1 MMERREL
8 LKSAALLSL
17 IGGSGVANIA
27 AKTVSRPKMI
37 KPNRLRLGDTVAVIA
52 PSSSAS
58 ADAFDRALA
67 NIASLG
73 LKAKVGKFARGSN
86 DFLSGTDKQRLS
98 DLHWAFEDT
107 EVKGVWCVRGGS
119 GAPRL
124 LPDIDYPLVKKNPKV
139 FLGYSDITALHIA
152 ISQQTGLVTFHGPVA
167 SSELS
172 EYTKA
177 NLLNTIMTPSASYK
191 IGPSEYNVEQAS
203 ALFKPNVIKPGRAR
217 GRLVGGNLS
226 LLAALAGTPYALKD
240 LKGAILFAEDIN
252 EPPYK
257 VDRLFTQLRQSCDM
271 RSLAGVALGV
281 FSGDKAASEAET
293 ASTINVLK
301 DRLGD
306 LSIPVIS
313 GLSFGHIR
321 DQCTLPVGVEAEL
334 DTSTATLTLTESAV
348 I

>member
-1 MMERREL
+1 MDRRDI
-8 LKSAALLSL
+8 LKKAAMLSIMGAVGL
-17 IGGSGVANIA
+17 TNAE
-27 AKTVSRPKMI
+27 AKTVVRPKMI
-37 KPNRLRLGDTVAVIA
+37 KPKRLKVGDTVAVIA

-58 ADAFDRALA
+58 AEAFERALA
-67 NIASLG
+67 NIATLG
-73 LKAKVGKFARGSN
+73 LKAKVSKFARGSN
-86 DFLSGTDKQRLS
+86 DFMSGTDKERLH
-98 DLHWAFEDT
+98 DLHWAFEDA

-124 LPDIDYPLVKKNPKV
+124 LPEIDYALIKKNPKV
-139 FLGYSDITALHIA
+139 FIGYSDITALHLA
-152 ISQQTGLVTFHGPVA
+152 IWQRTGLVTFHGPVA

-172 EYTKA
+172 EYAKK
-177 NLLNTIMTPSASYK
+177 NLLNTVMTASANHK
-191 IGPSEYNVEQAS
+191 IQPSEYNLAQPS
-203 ALFKPNVIKPGRAR
+203 ALFKPNVITPGRCR

-271 RSLAGVALGV
+271 RGLAGVALGV
-281 FSGDKAASEAET
+281 FSSSQAANDAQT
-293 ASTINVLK
+293 ASTLNVLK

-306 LSIPVIS
+306 LGIPVIS

-321 DQCTLPVGVEAEL
+321 DNCTLPIGVEAEL
-334 DTSTATLTLTESAV
+334 DSATSTITLTESAV
-348 I
+348 V

>member
-1 MMERREL
+1 MNRRDI

-17 IGGSGVANIA
+17 VASTGFAGSTERTYVRL
-27 AKTVSRPKMI
+27 KTLKPK
-37 KPNRLRLGDTVAVIA
+37 RLNAGDTVAVIA
-52 PSSSAS
+52 PAGG
-58 ADAFDRALA
+58 ATPDAFERALT

-73 LKAKVGKFARGSN
+73 LKAKIGKYARGSN
-86 DFLSGTDKQRLS
+86 DFFSGTDAERLH
-98 DLHWAFEDT
+98 DLHWAFEDA

-124 LPDIDYPLVKKNPKV
+124 LPNINYSMIKKNPKV
-139 FLGYSDITALHIA
+139 FVGYSDITALHLA
-152 ISQQTGLVTFHGPVA
+152 ISRQTGLVTFHGPVA

-172 EYTKA
+172 EYTKTHLV
-177 NLLNTIMTPSASYK
+177 NSVMTPSANYR
-191 IGPSEYNVEQAS
+191 IQPSEYNTAQSS
-203 ALFKPNVIKPGRAR
+203 ALFKPNVITPGKAR
-217 GRLVGGNLS
+217 GRLIGGNLS
-226 LLAALAGTPYALKD
+226 LLAALAGTPHGLKD
-240 LKGAILFAEDIN
+240 VKGALLFAEDIN

-281 FSGDKAASEAET
+281 FSNAKAATEAET
-293 ASTINVLK
+293 ASTLRVLK

-306 LSIPVIS
+306 LGIPVIS

-321 DQCTLPVGVEAEL
+321 DNCTLPIGIESEL
-334 DTSTATLTLTESAV
+334 DTATATLTLMESAV

>member
-1 MMERREL
+1 MERREL

-17 IGGSGVANIA
+17 FGGAGFANNSA
-27 AKTVSRPKMI
+27 NAGFRTKMI
-37 KPNRLRLGDTVAVIA
+37 KPKRLRAGDTIAVIA

-58 ADAFDRALA
+58 AEAFERALA
-67 NIASLG
+67 NIATLG
-73 LKAKVGKFARGSN
+73 MKAKVGKFARGSN
-86 DFLSGTDKQRLS
+86 DFFSGTDKERLH
-98 DLHWAFEDT
+98 DLHWAFSDNEIS
-107 EVKGVWCVRGGS
+107 GIWCVRGGS

-124 LPDIDYPLVKKNPKV
+124 LPDIDYSMIKKNPKV
-139 FLGYSDITALHIA
+139 FIGYSDITALHMA
-152 ISQQTGLVTFHGPVA
+152 ISQLTGLVTFHGPVA

-172 EYTKA
+172 DYTKV
-177 NLLNTIMTPSASYK
+177 NLVGLVMNGSADHK
-191 IGPSEYNVEQAS
+191 ILPSEFNTAQTS
-203 ALFKPNVIKPGRAR
+203 ALFKPNVITPGKAR

-281 FSGDKAASEAET
+281 FSSSQAAPDSET
-293 ASTINVLK
+293 ALTLKVLK

-306 LSIPVIS
+306 LGIPVIS

-321 DQCTLPVGVEAEL
+321 DNCTLPIGVEAVL
-334 DTSTATLTLTESAV
+334 DTATASITIVGSPV

>member
-1 MMERREL
+1 MI
-8 LKSAALLSL
+8 KGAALLPL
-17 IGGSGVANIA
+17 IAGSALANTKMA
-27 AKTVSRPKMI
+27 RSPKII
-37 KPNRLRLGDTVAVIA
+37 KPKRLRAGDTIAVIA

-58 ADAFDRALA
+58 TEAFERALA
-67 NIASLG
+67 NIATLG

-86 DFLSGTDKQRLS
+86 DFFSGTDKERLQ
-98 DLHWAFEDT
+98 DLHWAFSDKEIN
-107 EVKGVWCVRGGS
+107 GVWCVRGGS

-124 LPDIDYPLVKKNPKV
+124 LPEIDYSLVKKNPKV
-139 FLGYSDITALHIA
+139 FVGYSDITALHMA

-167 SSELS
+167 SSEMS
-172 EYTKA
+172 DYTKA
-177 NLLNTIMTPSASYK
+177 NLFDLVMNGSAEHK
-191 IGPSEYNVEQAS
+191 IVPSEFNIAQTS
-203 ALFKPNVIKPGRAR
+203 ALFKPNVITPGKAR
-217 GRLVGGNLS
+217 GRLIGGNLS
-226 LLAALAGTPYALKD
+226 LLAALAGTPYALRD

-281 FSGDKAASEAET
+281 FSSSQSATDADT
-293 ASTINVLK
+293 ALTLKVLK

-306 LSIPVIS
+306 LGIPVIS

-321 DQCTLPVGVEAEL
+321 DNCTLPFGVVAEL
-334 DTSTATLTLTESAV
+334 DTASASITIAGSPV

>member
-1 MMERREL
+1 MNRRDV

-17 IGGSGVANIA
+17 SGA
-27 AKTVSRPKMI
+27 AAFSGTAGKKAARPKLI
-37 KPNRLRLGDTVAVIA
+37 KPKRLSPGDTVAVIA
-52 PSSSAS
+52 PAS
-58 ADAFDRALA
+58 GATAEAFDRAIA
-67 NIASLG
+67 NVATLG
-73 LKAKVGKFARGSN
+73 LKAKVGKYARGSK
-86 DFLSGTDKQRLS
+86 DFLSGSDAERLH
-98 DLHWAFEDT
+98 DLHWAFEDA
-107 EVKGVWCVRGGS
+107 EVNGVWCVRGGS

-124 LPDIDYPLVKKNPKV
+124 LPAINYALIKKNPKV
-139 FLGYSDITALHIA
+139 FIGYSDITALHMA

-177 NLLNTIMTPSASYK
+177 HLMNSVMSPPANYK
-191 IGPSEYNVEQAS
+191 IQPSEYNLAQAS
-203 ALFKPNVIKPGRAR
+203 ALFKPTVITPGKAR

-226 LLAALAGTPYALKD
+226 LLSAIAGTPWELKD
-240 LKGAILFAEDIN
+240 VKGAILFAEDIN

-281 FSGDKAASEAET
+281 FSSAQSATEADT
-293 ASTINVLK
+293 AMTLRVLK

-306 LSIPVIS
+306 LGIPVIS
-313 GLSFGHIR
+313 GLSIGHIR
-321 DQCTLPVGVEAEL
+321 DQFTLPMGIEAEL
-334 DTSTATLTLTESAV
+334 DTSTATVTMLESPV